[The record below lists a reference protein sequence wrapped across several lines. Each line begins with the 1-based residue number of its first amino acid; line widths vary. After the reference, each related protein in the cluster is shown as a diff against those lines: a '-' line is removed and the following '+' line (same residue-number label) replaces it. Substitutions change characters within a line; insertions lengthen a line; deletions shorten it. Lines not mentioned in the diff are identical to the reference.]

1 MRKMLLE
8 DTEEQLHLLAAV
20 PVRWDQDGTDLSTS
34 ALHIGV
40 LRTQKVKASPFR
52 NLPVGI

>member
-8 DTEEQLHLLAAV
+8 GTEEQLHLLAAV

-34 ALHIGV
+34 APHRRV

-52 NLPVGI
+52 NLVYI